1 MTDNT
6 VLRLRAAGCVFAED
20 EAALLIAEATSAAD
34 LEHLVAARVSG
45 LPLEHVLGW
54 VEFCGD
60 RYRIGPEVFVPRP
73 RSAALVRE
81 AVLIAAPN
89 ATILDL
95 CCGCGA
101 VGIAVSRRVS
111 GSRLYLADLDPR
123 ATEWARLNGAPY
135 GAEVFDSDLF
145 DSLPAH
151 PRGRL
156 DLITVVAPYVP
167 TDHIPLLPHEARD
180 FEPTMS
186 LDGGA
191 DGLDILR
198 RILREAPEWLRPGGH
213 LVTEVAEEQMLSIS
227 EDENWTVRA
236 NTDDD
241 GATVAVFTLLGPIPE
256 G

>member
-1 MTDNT
+1 MTEDT
-6 VLRLRAAGCVFAED
+6 VRRLRAAGCVFAED
-20 EAALLIAEATSAAD
+20 EAALLIEESTSDAH
-34 LEHLVAARVSG
+34 LEKLVAERVSG
-45 LPLEHVLGW
+45 VPLEHVLGW

-60 RYRIGPEVFVPRP
+60 RYRIGPDVFVPRP

-81 AVLIAAPN
+81 AVLIAAPS
-89 ATILDL
+89 ATVLDL

-101 VGIAVSRRVS
+101 VGIAVARRVS
-111 GSRLYLADLDPR
+111 GSRLYSTELDPR
-123 ATEWARLNGAPY
+123 ATVWARLNGAPY

-151 PRGRL
+151 LQGEL

-167 TDHIPLLPHEARD
+167 TDQIALLPHEARD
-180 FEPTMS
+180 FEPALS
-186 LDGGA
+186 LDGGT

-198 RILREAPEWLRPGGH
+198 RILREAPVWLRSGGH
-213 LVTEVAEEQMLSIS
+213 LVTEIAEEQAASIS
-227 EDENWTVRA
+227 ADERWGVRV

-241 GATVAVFTLLGPIPE
+241 GATVAVFTLRGLSPE